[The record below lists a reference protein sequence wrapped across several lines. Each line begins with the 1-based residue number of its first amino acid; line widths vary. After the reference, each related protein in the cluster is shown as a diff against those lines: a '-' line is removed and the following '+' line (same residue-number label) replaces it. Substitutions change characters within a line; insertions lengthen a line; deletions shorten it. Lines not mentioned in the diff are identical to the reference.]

1 MLKMYAIE
9 VIETL
14 RKRIVVEAATEDAA
28 YQQVVD
34 RYYNGDIVLTAD
46 DYLETNFEVDKDFDP
61 EMYGKEAVQFKEIEV
76 DRC

>member
-1 MLKMYAIE
+1 MLNMYAID

-34 RYYNGDIVLTAD
+34 RYLSLWLMITLKQILKLIRTLTPKCTGRKLYSLRRLRDA
-46 DYLETNFEVDKDFDP
+46 NS
-61 EMYGKEAVQFKEIEV
+61 
-76 DRC
+76 

>member
-61 EMYGKEAVQFKEIEV
+61 EMYRKEAVQCKEIE
-76 DRC
+76 RC

>member
-61 EMYGKEAVQFKEIEV
+61 EMYRKEAIQFKK
-76 DRC
+76 

>member
-61 EMYGKEAVQFKEIEV
+61 EMYGKEAVQFKE
-76 DRC
+76 

>member
-61 EMYGKEAVQFKEIEV
+61 EMYGKEAVQFKESEV
-76 DRC
+76 ERC

>member
-1 MLKMYAIE
+1 MLNMYAID

-34 RYYNGDIVLTAD
+34 RYYNGDIVLMAD

-61 EMYGKEAVQFKEIEV
+61 EMYRKEAVQFKETE
-76 DRC
+76 RC

>member
-1 MLKMYAIE
+1 MLNMYAID

-61 EMYGKEAVQFKEIEV
+61 EMYRKEAVQFKETE
-76 DRC
+76 RC

>member
-28 YQQVVD
+28 YQQVAD

-61 EMYGKEAVQFKEIEV
+61 EMYGKEAVQFK
-76 DRC
+76 RRTQHK

>member
-61 EMYGKEAVQFKEIEV
+61 EMYRKEAVQFKE
-76 DRC
+76 

>member
-61 EMYGKEAVQFKEIEV
+61 EMYGKEAVQFKEIE
-76 DRC
+76 RC